1 MNFTQT
7 VLTIFEVILV
17 AFALWAVFNED
28 KFIVLEDKIKVS
40 IRRRRLR
47 VVKQSRVVR
56 TTHPTYNS

>member
-47 VVKQSRVVR
+47 VIKQGRVLR
-56 TTHPTYNS
+56 TTYPTYNS